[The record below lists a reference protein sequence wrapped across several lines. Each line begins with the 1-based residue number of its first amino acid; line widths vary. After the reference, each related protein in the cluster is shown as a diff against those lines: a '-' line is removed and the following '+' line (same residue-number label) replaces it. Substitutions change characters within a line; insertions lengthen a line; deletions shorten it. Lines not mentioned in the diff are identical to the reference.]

1 MGNLT
6 DHFSAGGGGVILEKI
21 SFLCDGR
28 SVTGA
33 DGTTTYTSQVATR
46 VSATSSFQTW
56 TGSQIA
62 YTPPD
67 GTKTVLYEFAPSI
80 GHQDTYQLG
89 NMYLDIDG
97 TEYTGSRRSFYGN
110 STYSSFEP
118 FITSLQVGVDTENI
132 ADGKIGAWTS
142 NKTLSVKVREHSSS
156 YEFIFNDLNYWNGTS
171 SDDVAYPNLTI
182 TAIK

>member
-6 DHFSAGGGGVILEKI
+6 DHFSGGGGGVILEKI

-33 DGTTTYTSQVATR
+33 DGTTVYTSQTATR
-46 VSATSSFQTW
+46 LAGTSSFQTW

-67 GTKTVLYEFAPSI
+67 GTKTVLYEFAASI
-80 GHQDTYQLG
+80 GHVDTGQLG
-89 NMYLDIDG
+89 HLYLDIDG
-97 TEYTGSRRSFYGN
+97 TQYTDSRRSFYGN

-118 FITSLQVGVDTENI
+118 FITSIQVGVDTENI
-132 ADGKIGAWTS
+132 ADGKIGTWTS
-142 NKTLSVKVREHSSS
+142 NKTLSVKFREYSST
-156 YEFIFNDLNYWNGTS
+156 YEFFVNDLNYWNGAGS
-171 SDDVAYPNLTI
+171 SLVAYPNLTI
-182 TAIK
+182 TAIA